1 MRSFERWLGRC
12 DRRRE
17 RKTSSL
23 GSVATNSCSFFLGPA
38 RSRLRRSWVGSP
50 RGCARSDTCGR
61 ASRTSCPARPSASPG
76 SRSTAATRTR
86 SSARP
91 TRGCMRTRRGRGRR
105 ASPSPQRPTDSLGFL
120 LSALVRRGTCRSVPS
135 AMPRSPSARTPLKG
149 RSCPAPTAGRS
160 SRSKRRRR
168 SRWPSRRRP
177 KRTGVNNKPRVGV
190 LLSRVRVEEKLL
202 LAELE
207 SRGVETKIIDDRELV
222 LAVEHPPELGV
233 DVILERCIQHGTALY
248 ALSVLDAWG
257 VPTVNRYE
265 VAEICGNKLLTT
277 MRLIRDGVPSP
288 RTRVAFT
295 PESALAAI
303 EELGYPVVLKPLI
316 GSWGRLISKVNDREA
331 AEAVVEHKDVLG
343 TYLHSIYYV
352 QEYIQKPGR
361 DIRAFV
367 VGDETI
373 CAIYRYSDHW
383 ITNTARGG
391 RATNC
396 PVTAELA
403 DLCVRAAR
411 AVGGG
416 VVAIDVLEGPEGL
429 LVNEVNYTMEF
440 RNSIDTTGVNI
451 PAKVVD
457 YVLEVAR
464 AAG

>member
-1 MRSFERWLGRC
+1 
-12 DRRRE
+12 
-17 RKTSSL
+17 
-23 GSVATNSCSFFLGPA
+23 
-38 RSRLRRSWVGSP
+38 
-50 RGCARSDTCGR
+50 
-61 ASRTSCPARPSASPG
+61 
-76 SRSTAATRTR
+76 
-86 SSARP
+86 
-91 TRGCMRTRRGRGRR
+91 
-105 ASPSPQRPTDSLGFL
+105 
-120 LSALVRRGTCRSVPS
+120 
-135 AMPRSPSARTPLKG
+135 
-149 RSCPAPTAGRS
+149 
-160 SRSKRRRR
+160 
-168 SRWPSRRRP
+168 
-177 KRTGVNNKPRVGV
+177 VNNKTRVGV

-207 SRGVETKIIDDRELV
+207 SRGVETKVIDDRELV
-222 LAVEHPPELGV
+222 LTVEQRPDLGV

-248 ALSVLDAWG
+248 ALAVLDAWG

-295 PESALAAI
+295 PESALVAI

-331 AEAVVEHKDVLG
+331 AEAIVEHKDVLG
-343 TYLHSIYYV
+343 NYLHSIYYI
-352 QEYIQKPGR
+352 QEYVQKPGR

-367 VGDETI
+367 VGGETI
-373 CAIYRYSDHW
+373 AAIYRASDHW

-391 RATNC
+391 QASNC
-396 PVTAELA
+396 PVTPELG

-416 VVAIDVLEGPEGL
+416 VVAVDLLEAPEGL

-464 AAG
+464 AAR

>member
-1 MRSFERWLGRC
+1 
-12 DRRRE
+12 
-17 RKTSSL
+17 
-23 GSVATNSCSFFLGPA
+23 
-38 RSRLRRSWVGSP
+38 
-50 RGCARSDTCGR
+50 
-61 ASRTSCPARPSASPG
+61 
-76 SRSTAATRTR
+76 
-86 SSARP
+86 
-91 TRGCMRTRRGRGRR
+91 
-105 ASPSPQRPTDSLGFL
+105 
-120 LSALVRRGTCRSVPS
+120 
-135 AMPRSPSARTPLKG
+135 
-149 RSCPAPTAGRS
+149 
-160 SRSKRRRR
+160 
-168 SRWPSRRRP
+168 
-177 KRTGVNNKPRVGV
+177 VNNKTRVGV

-207 SRGVETKIIDDRELV
+207 SRGVETKVIDDRELV
-222 LAVEHPPELGV
+222 LTVEQRPDLGV

-248 ALSVLDAWG
+248 ALAVLDAWG

-295 PESALAAI
+295 PESALVAI

-331 AEAVVEHKDVLG
+331 AEAIVEHKDVLG
-343 TYLHSIYYV
+343 NYLHSIYYI

-367 VGDETI
+367 VGGETI
-373 CAIYRYSDHW
+373 AAIYRASDHW

-391 RATNC
+391 QASNC
-396 PVTAELA
+396 PVTPELG

-416 VVAIDVLEGPEGL
+416 VVAVDLLEAPEGL

-464 AAG
+464 AGR